1 MMTMLH
7 HMENINRDIFK
18 RNGGTLLVVQ
28 WLRLYTSTAGDTGL
42 NPGQGS
48 FESCM
53 VLQKKKKTNEN
64 FGFEKYSFK
73 ISLERLQLQ
82 VNLSWKKNKWM
93 NVKMDQ

>member
-28 WLRLYTSTAGDTGL
+28 WLRLHTSTAGDTGL

-53 VLQKKKKTNEN
+53 VLQKKKPNGN
-64 FGFEKYSFK
+64 FGFEKYNF
-73 ISLERLQLQ
+73 
-82 VNLSWKKNKWM
+82 NFH
-93 NVKMDQ
+93 